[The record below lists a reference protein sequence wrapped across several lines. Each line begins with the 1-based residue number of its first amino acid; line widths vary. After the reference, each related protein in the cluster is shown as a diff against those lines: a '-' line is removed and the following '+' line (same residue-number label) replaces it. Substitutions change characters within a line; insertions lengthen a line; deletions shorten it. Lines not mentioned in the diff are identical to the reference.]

1 MINKTILY
9 LHFQCLEGGKVELWD
24 LEVGEGIC
32 STRNTDDDAVTCV
45 KVRYSIRLVSFLSK
59 KSFVS
64 LIWKT
69 AILFFIAVLVIIH
82 YLVSCG

>member
-1 MINKTILY
+1 M
-9 LHFQCLEGGKVELWD
+9 WD

-69 AILFFIAVLVIIH
+69 AILFFIAFLVIIH